1 MSAKHTPGRERA
13 VANMTRAFKRL
24 NGDRRRV
31 KRWLNAAWAL
41 HHEARRAD
49 ERKVDGTK
57 FDKPKRINHRA
68 VKVACALTR
77 RVAIAK
83 DAGGAQ

>member
-1 MSAKHTPGRERA
+1 MNAKHTQGRDRA
-13 VANMTRAFKRL
+13 VASMTRAFKRL

-41 HHEARRAD
+41 HHAARRAD

-57 FDKPKRINHRA
+57 FDKPTRISHRV
-68 VKVACALTR
+68 VKEACALTQR
-77 RVAIAK
+77 AAIAK
-83 DAGGAQ
+83 ATGSAP

>member
-1 MSAKHTPGRERA
+1 MSAKHTPGRDRA

-31 KRWLNAAWAL
+31 KHWLNAAWAL
-41 HHEARRAD
+41 HHAARRVD

-57 FDKPKRINHRA
+57 FDKPKRISHRT
-68 VKVACALTR
+68 VKLACAITR
-77 RVAIAK
+77 RAATVKATGSAS
-83 DAGGAQ
+83 